1 MCKSNKFK
9 RIIVYCLLFIA
20 ILILLFSDYECSV
33 PWVLEN
39 FEATNNN
46 PNLIMHIE
54 QAEKSSHYLQN

>member
-1 MCKSNKFK
+1 MYKSNFFK
-9 RIIVYCLLFIA
+9 RIIVYCLVLVA
-20 ILILLFSDYECSV
+20 ILILLFTDYECNV

-46 PNLIMHIE
+46 SNFIMSIE